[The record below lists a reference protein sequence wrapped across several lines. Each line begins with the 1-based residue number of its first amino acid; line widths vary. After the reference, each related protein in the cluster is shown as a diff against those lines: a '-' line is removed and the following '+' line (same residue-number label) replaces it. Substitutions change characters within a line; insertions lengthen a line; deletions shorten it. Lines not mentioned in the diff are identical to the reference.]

1 MSIYHVYLLWYTLS
15 HYFYS
20 IIDPN
25 IPSCGVEVKVKQET
39 FLKSGVAFSKL
50 VVDGAEP
57 IKIAFSLRQSF
68 VIKKIKWHLNGGPID
83 VDQDETKSAAY
94 WVRET
99 DFVQL
104 VIRTPS
110 KPHYKCFLIHFLP
123 LLLTSF
129 FLLSLRTTLHRRM
142 GNESNFRYR

>member
-1 MSIYHVYLLWYTLS
+1 MYIYYVYLLWYILS
-15 HYFYS
+15 HNFYS
-20 IIDPN
+20 LTDPN

-39 FLKSGVAFSKL
+39 FVKSGVAFSKL

-57 IKIAFSLRQSF
+57 IKIAFSLRPSF

-110 KPHYKCFLIHFLP
+110 KPHYKFFTSTFCPFSHNFP
-123 LLLTSF
+123 LLP
-129 FLLSLRTTLHRRM
+129 LRTTLHRRM
-142 GNESNFRYR
+142 GNESNFRSR